1 MFLRLLPQI
10 FLSFALFVSSPV
22 LAQGISEAI
31 KLDKQGFSL
40 WSEGKFQEAVPLF
53 KRSLALCEKAL
64 GPQHPDTADSLNNL
78 GSAYKNIGD
87 YDKALPLYER
97 ALAIWEKSIGPKH
110 PFTADILNDLG
121 FFYDSIGNQDK
132 ALQLYERAL
141 AIRQQSSGPEHIKQ
155 HNYITIWDLHII
167 I

>member
-121 FFYDSIGNQDK
+121 FFYD
-132 ALQLYERAL
+132 RAC
-141 AIRQQSSGPEHIKQ
+141 PESRMSFFENCLNSKKS
-155 HNYITIWDLHII
+155 WV
-167 I
+167 